1 MTAERQAPGPRARRM
16 PRSQRPPPLTAT
28 PAGTR
33 AERLAIA
40 PNRTPP
46 AEPRYTGSPNRA
58 RRAARAPKY
67 RSRRQNVRLWR
78 ALRLMAARAGGPP
91 LITGVPVLSRSRSNH
106 HRHDPP
112 AESVEE
118 QQRRGEADGE
128 GERRVDHAERD
139 E

>member
-1 MTAERQAPGPRARRM
+1 MARPSPDGREGREPGREPASDH
-16 PRSQRPPPLTAT
+16 RSTGYEPF
-28 PAGTR
+28 
-33 AERLAIA
+33 AI
-40 PNRTPP
+40 
-46 AEPRYTGSPNRA
+46 E
-58 RRAARAPKY
+58 
-67 RSRRQNVRLWR
+67 
-78 ALRLMAARAGGPP
+78 
-91 LITGVPVLSRSRSNH
+91 H